1 MIASFLHS
9 FFDNNT
15 GPSVPSKFPPYI
27 STLVCI
33 IASIVVVGGVGAL
46 SQIDFPI
53 IQFIRA
59 TPNQTIEHLGRI
71 GNQLGHGSTLI
82 IISLLLVL
90 SGYAW
95 KHHKLKQIGIQ
106 TLVAHGI
113 SGLITQIIKHS
124 IGRPR
129 PRLAHQE
136 HWQIGPSFQSGLDA
150 FPSGHSSASF
160 AVAAVFAK
168 HFPRFAWILYGSATF
183 VALSRIMKGSHF
195 PSDACIGAFLGYV
208 IGYILAQPI
217 RSWRTSLIESLA
229 QGLPFFVGGLGVLWI
244 AVQKPDMDILY
255 DIILGASI
263 LVTAIGYGIRLRT
276 RLSTRNSATRRQT
289 MLTTSSLLMALGVA
303 LCSGS
308 FFITTLAA
316 LSGVAWWM
324 VRNHQLRTVLENLHT
339 EDSRHRFTILTT
351 EVLLGLGIMCFV
363 GLISQL
369 RGVLPLVS

>member
-1 MIASFLHS
+1 M
-9 FFDNNT
+9 
-15 GPSVPSKFPPYI
+15 
-27 STLVCI
+27 
-33 IASIVVVGGVGAL
+33 GGVGAL
-46 SQIDFPI
+46 SHIDFPI

-59 TPNQTIEHLGRI
+59 THNHTIERLGHI

-82 IISLLLVL
+82 IISLLILL
-90 SGYAW
+90 AGYVW
-95 KHHKLKQIGIQ
+95 KSHRLQQIGVQ

-160 AVAAVFAK
+160 AVAAVFAR
-168 HFPRFAWILYGSATF
+168 HFPRFAWILYGSAAF

-195 PSDACIGAFLGYV
+195 PSDACVGAFLGYI
-208 IGYILAQPI
+208 IGYILARPI

-244 AVQKPDMDILY
+244 AVQKPDMEILY
-255 DIILGASI
+255 DIILGGGI

-276 RLSTRNSATRRQT
+276 RLSTQNSATRRQA
-289 MLTTSSLLMALGVA
+289 MLTTSSLFMALGLAV
-303 LCSGS
+303 CSGS

-316 LSGVAWWM
+316 LSGVSWWV
-324 VRNHQLRTVLENLHT
+324 VRRHQFHTVTEHRQA
-339 EDSRHRFTILTT
+339 EDSGQTITILTT
-351 EVLLGLGIMCFV
+351 EVLLGLGIVFV
-363 GLISQL
+363 VGGISQL
-369 RGVLPLVS
+369 RGVLPLIS